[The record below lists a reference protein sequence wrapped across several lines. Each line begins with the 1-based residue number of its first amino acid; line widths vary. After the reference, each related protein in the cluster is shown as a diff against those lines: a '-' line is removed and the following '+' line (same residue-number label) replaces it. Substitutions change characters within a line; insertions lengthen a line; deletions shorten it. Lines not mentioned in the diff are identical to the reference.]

1 MTEQDAMDM
10 ISGRMMRC
18 SKCGKPLIERLPNGL
33 WRFKFGKP
41 SFKDE
46 HDAIIY
52 DDKTGKP
59 LLRNGATPVM
69 MYIHGSIRM
78 RCFRKKCM
86 HWNTFDFLP

>member
-1 MTEQDAMDM
+1 MQEDKLNAVVGM
-10 ISGRMMRC
+10 MMRC
-18 SKCGKPLIERLPNGL
+18 ERCGKPLVERLPNGL

-41 SFKDE
+41 AIKDE
-46 HDAIIY
+46 NECAVY
-52 DDKTGKP
+52 DEKTGKP
-59 LLRNGATPVM
+59 LLRNCATPVM